1 MVSCKYS
8 LCCIIINYGLGSKV
22 LKLAK
27 NLGVSGGTI
36 FLGKGSVKNHLLEL
50 FDLTDIRKEIVLFLA
65 EEHLAQDVLQAIN
78 TKFKFSKPNH
88 GIAFCCPLES
98 IVGSRSCQVDKT
110 KESRGF
116 DDIMYKAIFTIVDRG
131 NAESVIDA
139 AEKAGS
145 QGGTIINA
153 RGSGVHEKSTLFA
166 MTVEPEKEIVLIL
179 SEKEKTDAIVES
191 IKNDINLE
199 KPGNGI
205 LFIMDTIST
214 YGIFKKS

>member
-1 MVSCKYS
+1 MQQK
-8 LCCIIINYGLGSKV
+8 K
-22 LKLAK
+22 
-27 NLGVSGGTI
+27 
-36 FLGKGSVKNHLLEL
+36 
-50 FDLTDIRKEIVLFLA
+50 
-65 EEHLAQDVLQAIN
+65 QD
-78 TKFKFSKPNH
+78 H
-88 GIAFCCPLES
+88 
-98 IVGSRSCQVDKT
+98 
-110 KESRGF
+110 
-116 DDIMYKAIFTIVDRG
+116 KA
-131 NAESVIDA
+131 AL
-139 AEKAGS
+139 KAGS
-145 QGGTIINA
+145 KGGTIINA

>member
-1 MVSCKYS
+1 MISSKYN
-8 LCCIIINYGLGSKV
+8 LCCVIIDYGLGSKV

-27 NLGVSGGTI
+27 DLGVSGGTI
-36 FLGKGSVKNHLLEL
+36 FLGKGSAKNHLLEW

-65 EEHLAQDVLQAIN
+65 EEHVAENVLDAIN
-78 TKFKFSKPNH
+78 KKFKFCKPNH
-88 GIAFCCPLES
+88 GIAFCSPLED
-98 IVGSRSCQVDKT
+98 IVGSRSCHVDKI
-110 KESRGF
+110 KESRGS

-153 RGSGVHEKSTLFA
+153 RGSGIHEKSTLFA

-179 SEKEKTDAIVES
+179 SEKDKTKAIVES
-191 IKNDINLE
+191 IKNEIKLE
-199 KPGNGI
+199 NPGNGI
-205 LFIMDTIST
+205 LFILDTIST
-214 YGIFKKS
+214 YGIFKDN

>member
-1 MVSCKYS
+1 MLSNKYN
-8 LCCIIINYGLGSKV
+8 LCCVIIDYGLASKV

-36 FLGKGSVKNHLLEL
+36 FLGKGSVKNHLLEW

-65 EEHLAQDVLQAIN
+65 EDRMSHGILDAIN
-78 TKFKFSKPNH
+78 TKFKFCKPNH
-88 GIAFCCPLES
+88 GIAFSTPLEE
-98 IVGSRSCQVDKT
+98 IVGSRSCQFDKI
-110 KESRGF
+110 KESRGS

-179 SEKEKTDAIVES
+179 SEKEKTQAIVES
-191 IKNDINLE
+191 IKNDIQLE

-205 LFIMDTIST
+205 LFIVDTIST
-214 YGIFKKS
+214 YGIFRKS